1 MVFSL
6 FLCCTSQ
13 IVLFFYKSS
22 LQSVIKTEQLL
33 KRQFEFIVNHHVVA
47 AVYRLLHAL
56 QECMLTTLAIHL
68 DLILELQFHLFAAA
82 VTINISLKLQQ
93 WCAREV
99 AIIRGEMNTCN
110 QRE

>member
-6 FLCCTSQ
+6 FYVVLPKLYFFLQ
-13 IVLFFYKSS
+13 VIVAVSD
-22 LQSVIKTEQLL
+22 KTEQLL

-82 VTINISLKLQQ
+82 VTINISLKLHSGVQ
-93 WCAREV
+93 EK
-99 AIIRGEMNTCN
+99 
-110 QRE
+110 